1 MSDASRH
8 ARRRDR
14 TAEEKRLVP
23 TRPGAKILLVED
35 DFELR
40 SFLAGAL
47 RRDGYAVV
55 EAAHGD
61 EALEWMGPGV
71 LDGAAERLPALVV
84 SDIRMPYF
92 SGLEILQ
99 CVQLTRRVVPVILIT
114 GFGDSDTHA
123 LARALGDDGPDGVRL
138 RGGLEQDLSTHREAD
153 RADASGV
160 DVRAGPEVL
169 RGGDHVASSRP
180 AHVVSP
186 APPLPSR

>member
-1 MSDASRH
+1 MSQASHH
-8 ARRRDR
+8 ARRRGR
-14 TAEEKRLVP
+14 TAEEKSLVP
-23 TRPGAKILLVED
+23 AGPGAKILLVED

-40 SFLAGAL
+40 SILAGAL
-47 RRDGYAVV
+47 RRHGYVVV

-123 LARALGDDGPDGVRL
+123 LAHALGASCVLDKPFDVEDLLGAVRGILAAGGSL
-138 RGGLEQDLSTHREAD
+138 RPFEET
-153 RADASGV
+153 
-160 DVRAGPEVL
+160 
-169 RGGDHVASSRP
+169 
-180 AHVVSP
+180 
-186 APPLPSR
+186 PSA